1 MHSQLVDLVSRS
13 RSFTSHREFDH
24 SIESKHRL
32 GRSASSLM
40 TTSEAQLLISTR
52 NVEQLACAELC
63 RLHREKILRVVLRIT
78 RNPDDAED
86 ILQYLW
92 MRVFIP
98 IGTFDGK
105 SAFSTW
111 ITRIAINSAL
121 TML

>member
-1 MHSQLVDLVSRS
+1 
-13 RSFTSHREFDH
+13 
-24 SIESKHRL
+24 
-32 GRSASSLM
+32 M

-63 RLHREKILRVVLRIT
+63 GRHRERILRVVLRIT

-86 ILQYLW
+86 ILQDSG
-92 MRVFIP
+92 MRAFIP